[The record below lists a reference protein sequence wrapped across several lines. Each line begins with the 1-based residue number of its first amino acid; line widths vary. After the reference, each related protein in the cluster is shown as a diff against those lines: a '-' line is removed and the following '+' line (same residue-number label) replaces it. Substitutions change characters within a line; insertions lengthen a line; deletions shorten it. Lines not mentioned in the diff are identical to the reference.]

1 MANDYIR
8 KTNRPYKKT
17 KQKLIRLNRTS
28 RGSGGNMVTC
38 LNCGIKS
45 RKLLGLCSHCLDM
58 ELGNIDYKHYK
69 Q

>member
-1 MANDYIR
+1 MANGYIR

-17 KQKLIRLNRTS
+17 KKNLNRTS
-28 RGSGGNMVTC
+28 NGSGGNMVTC

-45 RKLLGLCSHCLDM
+45 RKLFGLCSNCLDM

-69 Q
+69 N